1 MKQIL
6 PCVFLLS
13 FSILGKAQMSFFNMP
28 NPDMLPDVGYAYA
41 EYDRYQSLKGTEAVN
56 ASVFR
61 FSTQVTSYLEVGA
74 NAWFNSDN
82 PQDPNRLV
90 LATKWK
96 ANLFKKGDFT
106 ITMSPGNWTS
116 IYYDGTSIK
125 NIVYD
130 FIGINHVE
138 GPQSYTRVMVGGY
151 GKHWKAAKEFGQ
163 EELSFGMIAGFEH
176 RFTDYIEFVADYFQ
190 GSGEGFG
197 LAMGVVGYPLEKGHN
212 LPIYLAYQFDNDSR
226 ANDLIL
232 FQVGYFFR
240 AFTKQT
246 K

>member
-6 PCVFLLS
+6 LCLLLS
-13 FSILGKAQMSFFNMP
+13 VSLSSKAQMSFFNMP

-41 EYDRYQSLKGTEAVN
+41 EYDRYQSLKGIESVN

-82 PQDPNRLV
+82 PEDPNRIV

-96 ANLFKKGDFT
+96 ANLFKKGNFT
-106 ITMSPGNWTS
+106 FTMSPGNWTS
-116 IYYDGTSIK
+116 VYYDGTAMK

-138 GPQSYTRVMVGGY
+138 GPQAYTRIMIGGY
-151 GKHWKAAKEFGQ
+151 GKHWNAAPEFGQ
-163 EELSFGMIAGFEH
+163 EELTFGMIAGLEH
-176 RFTDYIEFVADYFQ
+176 RFNNYIEFVADYFQ

-197 LAMGVVGYPLEKGHN
+197 LAMGFVAYPLEKGHN

-226 ANDLIL
+226 DNDLLL

-240 AFTKQT
+240 AFTSK